1 MSLMGNTDAHN
12 AKPKFNYV
20 RETLSVPVAQL
31 TVRTGNTSGNNV
43 IQVSYND
50 GGQNNVAN
58 IGIVAGQYVYFWAN
72 GLADGK
78 GGTAGNGVPGFFASN
93 TTVSSTSGNTITL
106 SSNLFNT
113 VSAGYIVEFD
123 NSIVYSTNKTV
134 EKTYNQDTVL
144 VTATRKANAIST
156 KLNPAHTGWVHIQ
169 RKINND
175 GTVRYIT
182 ETLAIL
188 ANPTATNSA
197 SGNISNTI
205 IAYTGV

>member
-12 AKPKFNYV
+12 AKPKFNYE
-20 RETLSVPVAQL
+20 RETLSVPIAQVA
-31 TVRTGNTSGNNV
+31 VRTGNTSGNNV

-58 IGIVAGQYVYFWAN
+58 IGIVAGQYVYFWVN
-72 GLADGK
+72 GLADSK

-93 TTVSSTSGNTITL
+93 TTVASTSGNTITL
-106 SSNLFNT
+106 ASNLFNT
-113 VSAGYIVEFD
+113 VSAGYIAEFD
-123 NSIVYSTNKTV
+123 SSIVYSTNKPV
-134 EKTYNQDTVL
+134 EKTYNADTIL
-144 VTATRKANAIST
+144 VTPTRFANNNVRV
-156 KLNPAHTGWVHIQ
+156 KPPHTGWVHIQ

-175 GTVRYIT
+175 GTVRYIS
-182 ETLAIL
+182 ETLAVV
-188 ANPTATNSA
+188 ANPVATNSA